1 MDPKE
6 RIKRLRNLGIIAH
19 IDAGKTTTT
28 ERILYFSGASHK
40 IGEVDAGT
48 AIMDWMDQE
57 RERGITIT
65 SAVITTSWRDHT
77 LNLVDTPG
85 HVDFT
90 AEVQRSL
97 RVLDGAVIVICGVAG
112 VEPQSEKVWNQ
123 ARAFRVPRLVFVNK
137 LDRLGADFP
146 HALDDLEKKF
156 GGTFV
161 PLLIPLRMEP
171 GALSA
176 IDVLDGTL
184 VEWEGESEDDQ
195 PKVLP
200 LPDEHLAR
208 LAQAREHLIETIAA
222 WDEKLLDDFLER
234 GHVDRARAIAA
245 LRSATLTGEIHPLLA
260 GASLKNRGIRRLLDA
275 IVDFLPSP
283 LDVRAVEGVNPST
296 GEVVRRNPNPD
307 LPLAALVYK
316 VMNDESHNRLHYVRI
331 YSGKLEKG
339 EKVWNPRKG
348 VEERGARIYHMHSN
362 KKVAIDSASAGEI
375 VALVGLKKTS
385 TGDTLCAKEHEI
397 LLEPIEFPNPV
408 ISAAIEPKNQAE
420 LESLER
426 ALDELTVEDP
436 TFVVHEDPD
445 TGQRIIS
452 GMGELHLEVLVD
464 RIRREHRLEARVG
477 QPQVSYRE
485 TISKESEAEGRFER
499 EIAEK
504 MHRAMVRL
512 RMTPGEKNSGFAF
525 ASELDPQRISG
536 LALRWIEEAARNAMG
551 AGPFAGYTL
560 IDIGVTL
567 TGAELP
573 LETATEIAVRGA
585 TADAFRNAAS
595 KAGVLLLEP
604 VVRLEVLVP
613 GEYAGEVLRDLN
625 ARHAQVT
632 GVESRGVNE
641 RAQAI
646 VALSRMF
653 GYATDLRSLTRG
665 RGIFTMELSH
675 FEPALEAM
683 QKFQ

>member
-1 MDPKE
+1 MDAKE

-48 AIMDWMDQE
+48 AIMDWMEQE

-123 ARAFRVPRLVFVNK
+123 AREFRVPRIVFVNK
-137 LDRLGADFP
+137 LDRLGANFA
-146 HALDDLEKKF
+146 HALADLEKKF

-161 PLLIPLRMEP
+161 PLLIPLKTE
-171 GALSA
+171 ANSLTA

-184 VEWEGESEDDQ
+184 VEWEGDSEDDL

-200 LPDEHLAR
+200 LPEEAKPR
-208 LAQAREHLIETIAA
+208 LAEAREHLVEAIAA
-222 WDEKLLDDFLER
+222 WDEKLIDDFLER
-234 GHVDRARAIAA
+234 GAVDRTRAIEA
-245 LRSATLTGEIHPLLA
+245 LRRATLTGEVHPLLA

-283 LDVRAVEGVNPST
+283 LEVRAVEGVSPST
-296 GEVVRRNPNPD
+296 GEILRRNPNPEIA
-307 LPLAALVYK
+307 LAALVYK
-316 VMNDESHNRLHYVRI
+316 VMNDESHNRLHYVRV
-331 YSGKLEKG
+331 YSGTLVKG
-339 EKVWNPRKG
+339 EKIWNPRKG
-348 VEERGARIYHMHSN
+348 VEERAGRIYRMHSN

-385 TGDTLCAKEHEI
+385 TGDTLCPREQEI

-420 LESLER
+420 LENLER
-426 ALDELTVEDP
+426 ALAELTVEDP

-485 TISKESEAEGRFER
+485 TISKESEADGRFER
-499 EIAEK
+499 EIADK
-504 MHRAMVRL
+504 LHKALVRL
-512 RMTPGEKNSGFAF
+512 RLTPGEKNSGFAF
-525 ASELDPQRISG
+525 SSEIEPPKISA
-536 LALRWIEEAARNAMG
+536 LALLWIEESARSAMG
-551 AGPFAGYTL
+551 SGPFAGYPL
-560 IDIGVTL
+560 IDIAVTL
-567 TGAELP
+567 TNVELP
-573 LETATEIAVRGA
+573 LESATEIAIRGA
-585 TADAFRNAAS
+585 TADAFRHAAS
-595 KAGVLLLEP
+595 KGGVLLLEP
-604 VVRLEVLVP
+604 VVRLEVVVP
-613 GEYAGEVLRDLN
+613 GEYAGEVLRDLS

-632 GVESRGVNE
+632 GVESRGANE

-683 QKFQ
+683 QKFH